1 MKKLSIKMKVT
12 LWYTIILVLIVV
24 IVMTILLMISNYQIL
39 STARLRMEQ
48 VVNES
53 MEKIEYEENTLKID
67 NGLNYF
73 EDGIYLSIYDQDAR
87 FLYGRIPKN
96 FDNQIGLYDKEL
108 QEIEQD
114 NKKWFIYDS
123 MEEIEGVGEIW
134 IRSIMP
140 QAEVTSA
147 IQYMVQMIFI
157 IIPFL
162 VIAAAGTGYYLTKRA
177 FRPIKQINDTARKI
191 TIENDLSKRICLGEG
206 KDEVYQLAGTFD
218 DMLSR
223 LEEAFEKE
231 RQFTSDASHEL
242 RTPTSVI
249 ISESEY
255 ALENAETRAEMKES
269 MQVVLTNAQKMAGL
283 ISQLLMFAR
292 ADQNRQKLNI
302 EEVNLSEL
310 VELIIEDQKEL
321 ARNKNIHIKSQ
332 IGENIIFFADETM
345 IMRLFINLISNAVK
359 YGRENGSIAVNV
371 TSQDVMITGYVE
383 DNGIGIE
390 ARNIDKIWDRFYQ
403 ADTSR
408 ASEDGMG
415 LGLSMVKWIVEAH
428 GGTITVESVIDKGS
442 KFTFEIPMKN
452 SDKF

>member
-24 IVMTILLMISNYQIL
+24 IVMTILLMISNNQIL

-53 MEKIEYEENTLKID
+53 LEKIEYEENTLKID
-67 NGLNYF
+67 NDLNYF
-73 EDGIYLSIYDQDAR
+73 EDGIYLSLYDQDAR
-87 FLYGRIPKN
+87 FMYGRIPKS

-108 QEIEQD
+108 QEVEQD
-114 NKKWFIYDS
+114 FKNWFVYDRL
-123 MEEIEGVGEIW
+123 MEIEGFGEIW

-147 IQYMVQMIFI
+147 IQYMVQLLFI
-157 IIPFL
+157 VIPFL
-162 VIAAAGTGYYLTKRA
+162 VIVAAATGYYLTKRA
-177 FRPIKQINDTARKI
+177 FRPIKQINDTVRKI
-191 TIENDLSKRICLGEG
+191 TVENDLSKRICLGEG
-206 KDEVYQLAGTFD
+206 NDEVYQLAGTFD

-255 ALENAETRAEMKES
+255 AIENAETKEEMKES
-269 MQVVLTNAQKMAGL
+269 MQVVLANARKMAGL
-283 ISQLLMFAR
+283 ISQLLLFAR
-292 ADQNRQKLNI
+292 ADQNRQKLHI

-310 VELIIEDQKEL
+310 VEIIIEDQQEFAKS
-321 ARNKNIHIKSQ
+321 KNIRITGR
-332 IGENIIFFADETM
+332 IGERIVFFADETL
-345 IMRLFINLISNAVK
+345 IMRVFINLISNAVK
-359 YGRENGSIAVNV
+359 YGRENGSITVAVS
-371 TSQDVMITGYVE
+371 SQDGIITGYVA
-383 DNGIGIE
+383 DDGIGIE

-403 ADTSR
+403 VDSSR

-415 LGLSMVKWIVEAH
+415 LGLSMVKWIVAAH
-428 GGTITVESVIDKGS
+428 GGTIKVESVIDKGS
-442 KFTFEIPMKN
+442 KFIFEFPLK
-452 SDKF
+452 KFDMF